1 MAKITTWSQ
10 QLQSKFRVL
19 TSLFVLLNNTKDIHS
34 MHLHFPFTSML
45 SGPFL
50 CQFAHVDK
58 SLLLIYIH
66 LGISWLLTNCFLS
79 GTCNFVIH
87 LFITFIFLFPII
99 NFFLFFTKILSLIF
113 LDSYSHFQNI
123 F

>member
-1 MAKITTWSQ
+1 M
-10 QLQSKFRVL
+10 
-19 TSLFVLLNNTKDIHS
+19 SLKYPKPMKTAS
-34 MHLHFPFTSML
+34 PFYVSAEWFSLIIVPRSSYIESPAISYLMQEA
-45 SGPFL
+45 F
-50 CQFAHVDK
+50 

-99 NFFLFFTKILSLIF
+99 HFFLFFTKILSLIF